1 MNLGFFSLFRP
12 PMINKSQLSLGFDFN
27 EEEAKNSTMAKNDNN
42 IVDSISS
49 EGLTN
54 QGNVLQY
61 VGCVSTWVGPLPK
74 CPEIKPPC
82 PCLYCKLQIHID
94 SRT

>member
-1 MNLGFFSLFRP
+1 
-12 PMINKSQLSLGFDFN
+12 MINRSQLSLGFDFN

-54 QGNVLQY
+54 QGNVLQC
-61 VGCVSTWVGPLPK
+61 VGCVSIWVGPLVPK
-74 CPEIKPPC
+74 CPEINPPC
-82 PCLYCKLQIHID
+82 VYCKLQIHID
-94 SRT
+94 SRA